1 MKEKNYKAIDVY
13 DNTVLKV
20 KEDHTMNQ
28 SWGILKGATNR
39 SYISK
44 SHQVEIRGPQTN
56 LTGSRKRTNNV
67 ENPLLS
73 MESTKVNN

>member
-1 MKEKNYKAIDVY
+1 MKEKNYKANDVD

-28 SWGILKGATNR
+28 SWGNSKGTAKR
-39 SYISK
+39 SNISK
-44 SHQVEIRGPQTN
+44 SHQVEIRGSQTN

-67 ENPLLS
+67 ENLLLS
-73 MESTKVNN
+73 MESTNVDN